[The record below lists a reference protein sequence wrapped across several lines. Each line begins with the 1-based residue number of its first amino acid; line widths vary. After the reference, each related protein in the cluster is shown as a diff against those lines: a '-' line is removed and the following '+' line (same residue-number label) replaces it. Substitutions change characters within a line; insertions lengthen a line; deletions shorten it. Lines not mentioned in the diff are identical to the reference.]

1 MRRFGTAVVACALL
15 ALGGFTAAV
24 VAGQSP
30 AALLQTTSTTTT
42 TTPTTTSTSTSTSTS
57 TTTSTTTTTTTTT
70 TSKKVTICHRTHSKK
85 KPYVKI
91 RVSVNALTA
100 HLRHGDI
107 LAGAGPCPTTVQQT
121 DAKGHVVKNK
131 SNNGKGKGKGRGR

>member
-1 MRRFGTAVVACALL
+1 
-15 ALGGFTAAV
+15 
-24 VAGQSP
+24 
-30 AALLQTTSTTTT
+30 
-42 TTPTTTSTSTSTSTS
+42 
-57 TTTSTTTTTTTTT
+57 
-70 TSKKVTICHRTHSKK
+70 
-85 KPYVKI
+85 VKI

-131 SNNGKGKGKGRGR
+131 HNNGNGKGKGK